1 MGREAGIDKAAF
13 TSTREG
19 KHREE
24 RVWATRL
31 IVWRNLVRT
40 SWRAGHGAQN
50 MLRHRII
57 KDYAFWSRRGFCG
70 LSSRVLCSPRGH
82 DSTLVLE
89 RWYDVTGRW
98 PTPVVLGFGC
108 WLGLPT
114 KEDVQCCA

>member
-40 SWRAGHGAQN
+40 SWRAAWRPEHA
-50 MLRHRII
+50 
-57 KDYAFWSRRGFCG
+57 
-70 LSSRVLCSPRGH
+70 SSSYHQRLRVLVSSWILWSVFSCA
-82 DSTLVLE
+82 VLPS
-89 RWYDVTGRW
+89 G
-98 PTPVVLGFGC
+98 
-108 WLGLPT
+108 
-114 KEDVQCCA
+114 A